1 MKHSLVLL
9 LIILS
14 SSFIANSQDSIAYY
28 SLYQIT
34 NAWQLTT
41 TDTTEIT
48 ESISDDYYFAF
59 FVEDIEGK
67 QFFTVKG
74 YETNQTFCIGD
85 IAYDFSEGDSLHQI
99 DFYSSEVYCNSN
111 PDDPA
116 ESVVLEYIN
125 GSEEET
131 GYPFYYLWVLLND
144 SDALLFLCFD
154 TTDINELNKDGKV
167 GNLIEPV
174 IPKD

>member
-1 MKHSLVLL
+1 MKKYVTLILL
-9 LIILS
+9 NVCIL
-14 SSFIANSQDSIAYY
+14 FIAKSQDSIAFY

-34 NAWQLTT
+34 NAWQLTP

-48 ESISDDYYFAF
+48 ETFNDDYYFAF
-59 FVEDIEGK
+59 FVEDTEGK

-74 YETNQTFCIGD
+74 YETNKTFCIGD

-99 DFYSSEVYCNSN
+99 DFYSSKVYCNSN

-116 ESVVLEYIN
+116 ESVVMEYIHA
-125 GSEEET
+125 SEEET
-131 GYPFYYLWVLLND
+131 GYPFYYLWVLLNE

-154 TTDINELNKDGKV
+154 TTETSELGDG
-167 GNLIEPV
+167 NNSNT
-174 IPKD
+174 PKDSVSLGK